1 MLSDAHENVYVV
13 NTLFDFIRKIFQK
26 KIDMV
31 YFWWFHSSLVAVLIS
46 KLLNIKVV
54 GTGAVHMFDESG
66 SPDFYKKSFL
76 FRIANRITW
85 KLADIN
91 FFISQSQF
99 NQITSHEYVKNP
111 KVLKSSSIYDAK
123 DLRELSINKKPNVD
137 IQFLV
142 VCWMTKDQIVRK
154 SILKILKALSQLSED
169 ESKNL
174 KLKIVGGHGDGVDFL
189 KENINNLSLEKI
201 VSLEVDISNERKVEL
216 YRHSDLYIQPSYY
229 EGFGNSVLEA
239 MSYGTPCL
247 VSSYTAQPEVVR
259 SSGYIINNIST
270 NEIFKAIQNF
280 IAKSSD
286 DRQKMISDVRK
297 IVIDNHGYDKRLDKY
312 LELIE

>member
-1 MLSDAHENVYVV
+1 
-13 NTLFDFIRKIFQK
+13 
-26 KIDMV
+26 
-31 YFWWFHSSLVAVLIS
+31 
-46 KLLNIKVV
+46 
-54 GTGAVHMFDESG
+54 
-66 SPDFYKKSFL
+66 
-76 FRIANRITW
+76 
-85 KLADIN
+85 
-91 FFISQSQF
+91 
-99 NQITSHEYVKNP
+99 
-111 KVLKSSSIYDAK
+111 
-123 DLRELSINKKPNVD
+123 
-137 IQFLV
+137 
-142 VCWMTKDQIVRK
+142 MTKDQIVRK